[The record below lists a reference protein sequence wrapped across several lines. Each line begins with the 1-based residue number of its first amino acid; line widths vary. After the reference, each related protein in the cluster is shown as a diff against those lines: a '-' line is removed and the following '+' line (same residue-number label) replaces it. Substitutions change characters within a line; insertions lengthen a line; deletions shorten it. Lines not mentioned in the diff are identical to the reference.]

1 MGPCMSTEEPK
12 PLAPTE
18 RDENALARFAET
30 DVGKKALQMVLEKK
44 GDIKIEDAVKFASEQ
59 LDKLDHKSSADADSL
74 IDENA
79 RAFIATMIN
88 GLIDI
93 PIVSESREQI
103 LALKAVDVVA
113 DKLEGIIDGAGDVGE
128 FFKDVKDLNP
138 KKLDK
143 WVESVAEDING
154 KVDLPMLN
162 EDQEQGVIEL
172 VLKVVAEKFCGAG
185 KKCLQGKSKWF

>member
-1 MGPCMSTEEPK
+1 MSTEEPK

-44 GDIKIEDAVKFASEQ
+44 GDIKIEDALKFASEQ

-138 KKLDK
+138 KKLD
-143 WVESVAEDING
+143 N
-154 KVDLPMLN
+154 PMLN

>member
-1 MGPCMSTEEPK
+1 MSTEEPK
-12 PLAPTE
+12 PLASTE

-30 DVGKKALQMVLEKK
+30 DVGKKALQMLEKK
-44 GDIKIEDAVKFASEQ
+44 GDIKIEDALKFASEQ

>member
-1 MGPCMSTEEPK
+1 MSTEEPK

-44 GDIKIEDAVKFASEQ
+44 GDIKIEDALKFASEQ

-113 DKLEGIIDGAGDVGE
+113 EGGGA
-128 FFKDVKDLNP
+128 
-138 KKLDK
+138 
-143 WVESVAEDING
+143 
-154 KVDLPMLN
+154 
-162 EDQEQGVIEL
+162 
-172 VLKVVAEKFCGAG
+172 
-185 KKCLQGKSKWF
+185 

>member
-1 MGPCMSTEEPK
+1 MDDASPGP
-12 PLAPTE
+12 
-18 RDENALARFAET
+18 ARGA
-30 DVGKKALQMVLEKK
+30 DGGALQAAAEEAA
-44 GDIKIEDAVKFASEQ
+44 IEE
-59 LDKLDHKSSADADSL
+59 LSATLKQAP
-74 IDENA
+74 
-79 RAFIATMIN
+79 N
-88 GLIDI
+88 GAN
-93 PIVSESREQI
+93 Q
-103 LALKAVDVVA
+103 ANN
-113 DKLEGIIDGAGDVGE
+113 GADVGE

>member
-1 MGPCMSTEEPK
+1 MSTEEPK

-30 DVGKKALQMVLEKK
+30 DFGKKALQMLLEKK
-44 GDIKIEDAVKFASEQ
+44 GDIKIEDALKFASEQ